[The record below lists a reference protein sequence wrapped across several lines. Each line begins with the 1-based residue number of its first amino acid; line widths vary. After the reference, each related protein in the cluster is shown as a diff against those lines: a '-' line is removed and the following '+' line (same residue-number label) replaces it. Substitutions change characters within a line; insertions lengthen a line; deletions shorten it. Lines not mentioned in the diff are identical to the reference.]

1 MIFRWKSHYK
11 AIPLH
16 TIPHTSAQFRE
27 DLIAFLVRNYSAK
40 KWRKRKQSLRAI
52 PRNGILIWNPTFS
65 LLYNLKDAGV
75 KKRKQQKS
83 VRSERK
89 STHIEKHDIAWKLLY
104 GIEIKNKVE
113 SYRSN
118 TRTKKLAG
126 RNNSELWRHLW
137 CGRKKRCGV
146 PSLLQSL
153 CFWWEGILNT

>member
-16 TIPHTSAQFRE
+16 TIPHNSAQFRE

-52 PRNGILIWNPTFS
+52 PRIGILIWNPTFS

-89 STHIEKHDIAWKLLY
+89 STHIEKHDVAWKLLY

-118 TRTKKLAG
+118 TRTKKLWLEEIIV
-126 RNNSELWRHLW
+126 SCDVI
-137 CGRKKRCGV
+137 CGADGKKGV
-146 PSLLQSL
+146 VCLPSCRAYAFDGKGS
-153 CFWWEGILNT
+153 